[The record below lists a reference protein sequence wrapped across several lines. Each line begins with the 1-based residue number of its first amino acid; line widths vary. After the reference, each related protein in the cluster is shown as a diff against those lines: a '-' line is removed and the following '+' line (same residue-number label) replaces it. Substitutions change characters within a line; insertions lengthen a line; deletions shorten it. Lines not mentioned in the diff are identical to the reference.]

1 MLTASAAFLCAS
13 LLSEQGLA
21 QTPTIPDTVRHLQ
34 AIQVTDAT
42 AAQVPVAAR
51 PLLTQLKQQLL
62 DLITH
67 TLNEPGHPTR
77 RPREIRA
84 AVLEY
89 LRRDG
94 VDLKQLAPGAVTAP
108 NSDSDGYGL
117 LKDIRIEQPP
127 GRWDMVAAITTLQI
141 PCGDDSSLYVFE
153 HTKREWRLVLAQEA
167 SDYAEISGAQGAFGY
182 ALSPAGDAHW
192 FLVTTHFTPG
202 CASMWRS
209 LRLNVLRPG
218 PNANQPRVL
227 WEASQLGRADK
238 PVQIGVDRERFRI
251 TFSGAQSLD
260 SAMSVRK
267 HVLEYGISGDHVLR
281 TPPIALGPEDFLD
294 EWLGLS
300 WADAS
305 RWVSTSETKALE
317 DWHARLQRAN
327 RSYDPEIEFVQP
339 CGDGAAPIRWQIG
352 LSIET
357 EEGAPPLPEKLFF
370 SISSGGKDI
379 YVLTDISTTRPPGC
393 SGETPLQPG

>member
-1 MLTASAAFLCAS
+1 M
-13 LLSEQGLA
+13 
-21 QTPTIPDTVRHLQ
+21 RHLQ
-34 AIQVTDAT
+34 AIQIIDAT
-42 AAQVPVAAR
+42 PAQVPVAAR
-51 PLLTQLKQQLL
+51 PLLTQLKQQLR
-62 DLITH
+62 DLIAH
-67 TLNEPGHPTR
+67 TLNEPGHQTR
-77 RPREIRA
+77 TPKEIRA

-94 VDLKQLAPGAVTAP
+94 VDLNQPAPGIAATPGP
-108 NSDSDGYGL
+108 NSYRYGFL
-117 LKDIRIEQPP
+117 EDIRIEQPP
-127 GRWDMVAAITTLQI
+127 GRWDMVAAIATLQI

-153 HTKREWRLVLAQEA
+153 HTKREWKLVLAQEA
-167 SDYAEISGAQGAFGY
+167 SDYAEISGTQGPFGY

-202 CASMWRS
+202 CASMWHS
-209 LRLNVLRPG
+209 LRVNVLRPG
-218 PNANQPRVL
+218 PNASQPRVIFQ
-227 WEASQLGRADK
+227 ASQLARMDY

-260 SAMSVRK
+260 STISVRK
-267 HVLEYGISGDHVLR
+267 HVLEYGISGYHVLR
-281 TPPIALGPEDFLD
+281 VPPIALRPEDFLD
-294 EWLGLS
+294 EWLDLP

-305 RWVSTSETKALE
+305 RWVSTSNAKALE

-339 CGDGAAPIRWQIG
+339 CGGEAAPTRWQIG
-352 LSIET
+352 VSIET

-379 YVLTDISTTRPPGC
+379 YFLTDISAARPPGC
-393 SGETPLQPG
+393 PGETPLQPG